1 MSLGRHVGLQR
12 FDAGSAEP
20 DQFETISDAV
30 EISGTELSADTV
42 EDTPY
47 GATESDFRTYDY
59 GLKDAGET
67 SITATYKS
75 GNTQVEAM
83 VDAFMNSTI
92 EKLRFVFPAS
102 IGVTWACD
110 ALITS
115 VGVPMGKG
123 DKLRRTFTVKWSGEP
138 VEAPIV

>member
-12 FDAGSAEP
+12 FDTDSAEP
-20 DQFETISDAV
+20 DQYETITDAV
-30 EISGTELSADTV
+30 EISGIEMSADTV

-47 GATESDFRTYDY
+47 GASESDFRSYDY

-67 SITATYKS
+67 TLTITYKS
-75 GNTQVEAM
+75 GNAQAESL
-83 VDAFMNSTI
+83 VDAFNNSTI
-92 EKLRFVFPAS
+92 EKLRFVFPAD
-102 IGVTWACD
+102 IGVTWSCD

-123 DKLRRTFTVKWSGEP
+123 EKLRRTLTVKWSGEP
-138 VEAPIV
+138 VEAAI

>member
-12 FDAGSAEP
+12 FDADSTATDKYEN
-20 DQFETISDAV
+20 ISDTV
-30 EISGTELSADTV
+30 EISGTEMQADTM

-47 GATESDFRTYDY
+47 GGDESDFRTYDY

-75 GNTQVEAM
+75 GNAQVEAL
-83 VDAFMNSTI
+83 VDAFMNSTK
-92 EKLRFVFPAS
+92 EKLRFVFPAD

-110 ALITS
+110 AIITS

-123 DKLRRTFTVKWSGEP
+123 DKLRRTINVKWSGEP